1 MDLFAFPSSYSPTLI
16 QLKLFRSLDD
26 SLISKTLE
34 IEEITYEILQ
44 TVLKQAIENSPQVE
58 QLSSIKMGLV
68 EYSSQYF

>member
-44 TVLKQAIENSPQVE
+44 TVLKQAIENSPQVQ